1 MESFYSFLKLLEVAY
16 WIFIFLS
23 LIVCIIYIDKI
34 NILMYKQT
42 IFNILNVIS
51 DKVNSIKITLLKIF
65 KKR

>member
-23 LIVCIIYIDKI
+23 SIVCIIYIDKI